1 MSILMTLTSEVT
13 IHAATAG
20 HTLAA
25 ALPPQAA
32 GGGIIDWL
40 TGKNAAVQTLGRGFS
55 ITAGIIFVIY
65 QALISRGAMARVII
79 AGIAAGIFIWIVF
92 NVTDLKDRVGNE
104 VNAIRAPASYS
115 QLAEPSAHQRSVG
128 AIWS

>member
-1 MSILMTLTSEVT
+1 MSILLSVTSEVT
-13 IHAATAG
+13 THAATAG

-25 ALPPQAA
+25 AVPMA
-32 GGGIIDWL
+32 GGDGIIDWL

-65 QALISRGAMARVII
+65 QAFVSRGAMARVII

-92 NVTDLKDRVGNE
+92 NVTDLKDRVNNE
-104 VNAIRAPASYS
+104 VNALHAPASYS
-115 QLAEPSAHQRSVG
+115 QLTEPSAHHQAVG
-128 AIWS
+128 ASWS